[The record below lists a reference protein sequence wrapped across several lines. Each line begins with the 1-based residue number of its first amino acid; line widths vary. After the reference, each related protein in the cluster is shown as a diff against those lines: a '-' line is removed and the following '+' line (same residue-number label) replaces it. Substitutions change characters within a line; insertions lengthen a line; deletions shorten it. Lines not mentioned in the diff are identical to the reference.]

1 MNLNIDRVYTVMI
14 IKASTEADRKLSAFD
29 VEMSM
34 REDVFKTLK
43 TLDQKAEEKKKLSP
57 EGKR

>member
-1 MNLNIDRVYTVMI
+1 MNLNIDRVYTLII